1 MENFIDFFLQ
11 ISQDLGYGG
20 IIFLMAIESSFI
32 PFPSEI
38 IITPAAYLASQ
49 GSFNIFFIIISGII
63 GSLIG
68 AIINYFLALY
78 LGRLLIYKLADSKF
92 GKLILLNSKKINK
105 AENYFLNYGSLS
117 TFIGRLI
124 PVIRQLISL
133 PAGFAKMNF
142 IKFII
147 FTALGSGI
155 WVSFLAIV
163 GYIFGANQ
171 EIILNYFKEIS
182 LIVLLIVIIIF
193 IIIKFRKYIKFKNPI
208 IR

>member
-11 ISQDLGYGG
+11 ISQNLGYGG

-38 IITPAAYLASQ
+38 IIPPAAYLASQ
-49 GSFNIFFIIISGII
+49 GSFNIIFVIVSGII
-63 GSLIG
+63 GTLIG
-68 AIINYFLALY
+68 ATVNYFLGFY
-78 LGRLLIYKLADSKF
+78 LGRPLIFKVVDSKF
-92 GKLILLNSKKINK
+92 GKIILLNSKKLNK
-105 AENYFLNYGSLS
+105 AENYFLHYGSLS

-133 PAGFAKMNF
+133 PAGVAKMNF
-142 IKFII
+142 SKFII
-147 FTALGSGI
+147 YTALGSGI
-155 WVSFLAIV
+155 WVSFLAFI
-163 GYIFGANQ
+163 GYVFGANQ
-171 EIILNYFKEIS
+171 NVILKFYKEIS

-193 IIIKFRKYIKFKNPI
+193 IIIKFRKYIKFRNPI